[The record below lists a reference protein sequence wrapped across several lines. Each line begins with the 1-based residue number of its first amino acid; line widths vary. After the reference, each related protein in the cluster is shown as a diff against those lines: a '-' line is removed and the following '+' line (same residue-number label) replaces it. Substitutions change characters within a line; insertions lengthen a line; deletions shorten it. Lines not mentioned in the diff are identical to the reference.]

1 MVEHLTRKEKRDHF
15 KKQENMSQRHT
26 QADAKNIGDRVPD
39 QITDISDSP
48 HALSFKYREDIG
60 DAVSD

>member
-48 HALSFKYREDIG
+48 HALSFK
-60 DAVSD
+60 